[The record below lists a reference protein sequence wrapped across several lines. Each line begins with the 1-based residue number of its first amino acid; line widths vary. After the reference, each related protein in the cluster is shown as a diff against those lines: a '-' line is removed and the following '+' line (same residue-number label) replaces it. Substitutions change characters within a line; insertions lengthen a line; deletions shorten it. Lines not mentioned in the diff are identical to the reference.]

1 MDISFFLTHMLI
13 YRLATSRFIDERFL
27 LFFYHLNASVR
38 EFNCKESINEVSFRE
53 KHVEQER
60 VSETDTALTNLALHF
75 RIQDREIFFILDFGR
90 VIKILNHGKITE
102 KNSSD
107 TYVFFRFQ
115 NVVTIYFVRRV
126 RCSVR
131 TLMTLGGR

>member
-1 MDISFFLTHMLI
+1 M
-13 YRLATSRFIDERFL
+13 
-27 LFFYHLNASVR
+27 
-38 EFNCKESINEVSFRE
+38 
-53 KHVEQER
+53 
-60 VSETDTALTNLALHF
+60 SETDTALTNLALHF